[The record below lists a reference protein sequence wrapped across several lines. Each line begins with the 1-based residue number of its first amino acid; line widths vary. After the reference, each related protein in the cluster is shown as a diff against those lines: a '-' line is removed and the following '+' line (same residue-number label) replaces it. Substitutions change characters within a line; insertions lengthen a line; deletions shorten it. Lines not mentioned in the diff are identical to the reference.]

1 MSAFL
6 PLSTRLPRQRAIAS
20 AAALALA
27 VSLSGCAGWRGI
39 GSDKTTTDVNQ
50 LDAHLSIPA
59 QGGKWPDASWADQ
72 FGDAQLGQLIA
83 EGLTDSP
90 TIAETKARLEKA
102 AAYVQSERAAEM
114 PVISGKYSWTRE
126 LYSGNGLFPP
136 PYGGTWYSENNALIN
151 ATWDLDLW
159 GKNRQATA
167 ASISQQK
174 VAEADAQEVRLTLAT
189 SIAQTY
195 TELAREYAL
204 LDVAQRETESRREVG
219 RITVGRVAAGLDTQ
233 VERRTSDGN
242 IASSQASITQLE
254 GQITTTRYQLGALLG
269 KGPDRGLSIAKPT
282 MNPTVDVP
290 MPDNV
295 PANLLSRRP
304 DLVAAR
310 WTIDANQHD
319 IKSAKAEFLPDVN
332 LAGFA
337 GFDGFGWAKFLQFG
351 SRQFQVGPAIN
362 IPIFAG
368 GALRAN
374 LKGKYADFDLAVAE
388 YNQTLVNALN
398 DVATQIASI
407 HSTEKQLVD
416 AEAAYDAQRH
426 AYELAV
432 IRYKAGLSPQ
442 LQVLNADEN
451 LLAQEQGVVALK
463 MNRRSQQIAL
473 IKALGGGFDAQEEG
487 LNPPLAGAV
496 KGSDDAAGI
505 PGTEGAAGA
514 SAPGAA
520 SAAAAATPPSQAS
533 NN

>member
-6 PLSTRLPRQRAIAS
+6 PVSARLPQRRTIAC

-27 VSLSGCAGWRGI
+27 MSLSGCVSWHGI
-39 GSDKTTTDVNQ
+39 GSDKSTTDVNQ
-50 LDAHLSIPA
+50 LDAHLTIPA
-59 QGGKWPDASWADQ
+59 QGGKWPDESWADQ
-72 FGDAQLGQLIA
+72 LGDPQLAQLIA
-83 EGLTDSP
+83 EGLADSP
-90 TIAETKARLEKA
+90 TIAETKARIEKA
-102 AAYVQSERAAEM
+102 AAYVQTERAAEL

-126 LYSGNGLFPP
+126 LYSANGLFPKP
-136 PYGGTWYSENNALIN
+136 LGGTWYSENNALIN
-151 ATWDLDLW
+151 ASWDLDLW
-159 GKNRQATA
+159 GQHREATKTA
-167 ASISQQK
+167 LSQQK
-174 VAEADAQEVRLTLAT
+174 IAEADAQQVRLTLAT

-242 IASSQASITQLE
+242 IASSQASVTQLE

-282 MNPTVDVP
+282 FNPTADIA

-310 WTIDANQHD
+310 WTIDASQHD

-337 GFDGFGWAKFLQFG
+337 GLDAFGWSKFLQFG
-351 SRQFQVGPAIN
+351 SREFQVGPAIN

-374 LKGKYADFDLAVAE
+374 LKGKYADFDLAIAE
-388 YNQTLVNALN
+388 YNQTVVNALN

-407 HSTEKQLVD
+407 HTTEKQLVD

-426 AYELAV
+426 AYDLAV
-432 IRYKAGLSPQ
+432 IRYRAGLSPQ

-473 IKALGGGFDAQEEG
+473 IKALGGGFDAEATG
-487 LNPPLAGAV
+487 LTPPLAGAA
-496 KGSDDAAGI
+496 KGSDDAASA
-505 PGTEGAAGA
+505 PGQA
-514 SAPGAA
+514 SAP
-520 SAAAAATPPSQAS
+520 SAAPAAPAAPQAS